1 MPPRHSASIS
11 RMCMKLQGIKQS
23 EQRRCQEGIW
33 LGAWHS
39 YFWKKGHNEEIYWPA
54 VTRPKGIGREKC
66 AEIKTDGHAVT
77 GKENYYA
84 FYWPEGDVNENVT
97 VECESFN
104 TDEELRMNKCQ
115 FPS

>member
-1 MPPRHSASIS
+1 
-11 RMCMKLQGIKQS
+11 MCIKLQGMKQLG
-23 EQRRCQEGIW
+23 QGCWQEGVL
-33 LGAWHS
+33 LGAWHTC
-39 YFWKKGHNEEIYWPA
+39 FWKKGRNEERYWPA
-54 VTRPKGIGREKC
+54 VNRQKGLGRKKC
-66 AEIKTDGHAVT
+66 AEIKADGHAVT
-77 GKENYYA
+77 GEENDYA